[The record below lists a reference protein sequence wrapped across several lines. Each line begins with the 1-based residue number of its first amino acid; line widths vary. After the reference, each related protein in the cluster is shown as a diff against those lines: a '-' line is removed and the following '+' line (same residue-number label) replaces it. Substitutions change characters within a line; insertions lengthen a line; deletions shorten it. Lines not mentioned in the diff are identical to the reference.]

1 MATKP
6 VKKTAPLPSTKKPSE
21 KTQREMVSRRS
32 KLTDIVDS
40 ALTDKTEEAAPK
52 EVETKVESSTAST
65 ASLPPAAKRPG
76 TTKSTTTTTPAKGGK
91 LELDELL
98 TDLGKPKKPV
108 QGPSV
113 DFTKYYK

>member
-40 ALTDKTEEAAPK
+40 ALTDKTEETAPK
-52 EVETKVESSTAST
+52 EVETKVELSTAST
-65 ASLPPAAKRPG
+65 ASLPPASKRPG
-76 TTKSTTTTTPAKGGK
+76 TPKSTTTTPAKGGK

-98 TDLGKPKKPV
+98 TGLGKPKKPV